1 MLIDI
6 KHWPKKM
13 AQIAHGTSD
22 IRRVSK
28 KGKKK
33 KEKQPSSPFVEEKFG
48 LAWLSDIASPCQWYS
63 PVWDTGISKKGF
75 WVQTHWCAG
84 ESADSPCFFCHGA

>member
-28 KGKKK
+28 KGKKRRK
-33 KEKQPSSPFVEEKFG
+33 NNPPRPLWRRS
-48 LAWLSDIASPCQWYS
+48 LAWLGLVI
-63 PVWDTGISKKGF
+63 
-75 WVQTHWCAG
+75 
-84 ESADSPCFFCHGA
+84 